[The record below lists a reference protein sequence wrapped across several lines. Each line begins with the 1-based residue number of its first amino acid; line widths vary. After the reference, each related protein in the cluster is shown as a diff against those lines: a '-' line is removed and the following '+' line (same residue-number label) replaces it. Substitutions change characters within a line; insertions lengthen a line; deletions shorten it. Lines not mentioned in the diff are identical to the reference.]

1 MDEQLTDQQQAER
14 IRNWLSENGWYM
26 LGGLAL
32 GLAGL
37 FGWRQWEASQVSRA
51 EQASALYAE
60 MLAAVRVDR
69 SARAEELAGQI
80 LADFGSSPYADQAR
94 LAMARLKLERSQP
107 EEAATLLRETMERSA
122 SAEVAHIA
130 RLRLARVLLQQE
142 KHDEALKLL
151 KVPGKSAFAPRYHEV
166 RGDAYFAMG
175 RLDEARAEYEA
186 AINGAEDGFI
196 DQGFVQAKLDEVAA
210 AVPAAAAGGA
220 QAPAAR

>member
-1 MDEQLTDQQQAER
+1 MDDQLTDQQQAER
-14 IRNWLSENGWYM
+14 VRNWLSENGWYL

-37 FGWRQWEASQVSRA
+37 FGWRQWEASQLSQA
-51 EQASALYAE
+51 EQAAALYAE

-94 LAMARLKLERSQP
+94 LAMARVKLERSQP
-107 EEAATLLRETMERSA
+107 EESAKLLRETMERTA
-122 SAEVAHIA
+122 SPELAHIA

-142 KHDEALKLL
+142 KYDEALKLL
-151 KVPGKSAFAPRYHEV
+151 KVPGKSAFAPRYHEL
-166 RGDAYFAMG
+166 RGDTYFAMG
-175 RLDEARAEYEA
+175 RLDEARVEYEA
-186 AINGAEDGFI
+186 AISGAEDGFI

-210 AVPAAAAGGA
+210 AAPAGAAAGA
-220 QAPAAR
+220 QSPAAR